1 MKFPTITKDK
11 PLILASKSPRRR
23 RLLEQLRLPFR
34 IEVSGIQEENRFTSP
49 SELVRALA
57 IDKATHVYK
66 SAGESWILGAD
77 TIVEIG
83 GLILGKP
90 EDHAQARKMLNLLSG
105 KTHRV
110 LTGFSLVA
118 PGGAVAHAEVVC
130 TEVKIK
136 ELSPKEI
143 EAYIQ
148 TGEPFGKAGSY
159 AIQGIGAFMVE
170 YIYGS
175 YTNVVGLPLCA
186 LVKAL
191 LSSGALECFPTVSL
205 DT

>member
-23 RLLEQLRLPFR
+23 KLLEQLRLPFR
-34 IEVSGIQEENRFTSP
+34 IEVSGIQEENHSASP

-57 IDKATHVYK
+57 IDKAANVHK
-66 SAGESWILGAD
+66 KARESWILGAD
-77 TIVEIG
+77 TIVEIEG
-83 GLILGKP
+83 VVLGKP
-90 EDHAQARKMLNLLSG
+90 KDDLHARKMLNLLSG

-110 LTGFSLVA
+110 LTGFCLIA
-118 PGGAVAHAEVVC
+118 PGGLLAHTEVVC

-136 ELSPKEI
+136 ELSTKEI

-148 TGEPFGKAGSY
+148 TREPFGKAGSY

-170 YIYGS
+170 YISGS

-191 LSSGALECFPTVSL
+191 VKTGALEYFPIIT
-205 DT
+205 